1 MIRAAVPAKGGGL
14 IVLLGITPR
23 NVEKLKDG
31 DPMYL
36 DLAELGAPG
45 VKLTIIYGQT
55 ERAIMA
61 ELRAAGL
68 ELPAA
73 AEDDI
78 RAVEA
83 EHRRRGTTP

>member
-1 MIRAAVPAKGGGL
+1 MIRAAVPAKGGGV

-45 VKLTIIYGQT
+45 VKLTIFGP
-55 ERAIMA
+55 
-61 ELRAAGL
+61 
-68 ELPAA
+68 PASSSPPPPRTA
-73 AEDDI
+73 SAPSRPNTAD
-78 RAVEA
+78 VG
-83 EHRRRGTTP
+83 RRRDVPTAG

>member
-1 MIRAAVPAKGGGL
+1 
-14 IVLLGITPR
+14 
-23 NVEKLKDG
+23 
-31 DPMYL
+31 
-36 DLAELGAPG
+36 
-45 VKLTIIYGQT
+45 
-55 ERAIMA
+55 MA

-73 AEDDI
+73 AEDGI